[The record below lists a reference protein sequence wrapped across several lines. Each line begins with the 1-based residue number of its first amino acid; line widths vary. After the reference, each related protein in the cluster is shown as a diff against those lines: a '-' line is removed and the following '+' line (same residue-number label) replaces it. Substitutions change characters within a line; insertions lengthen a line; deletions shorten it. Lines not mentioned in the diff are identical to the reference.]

1 MLCFLPNEDKAR
13 KNVIPSTYELQV
25 LSLLFFFQKIV
36 KDDDDDDDFTAS
48 KIIFYLII
56 SYKLYKI

>member
-36 KDDDDDDDFTAS
+36 KDDDDDYYDMMM
-48 KIIFYLII
+48 I
-56 SYKLYKI
+56 